1 MDQDAL
7 DAWRIRC
14 GFPTWEAAADA
25 LGLSKAHMSRYK
37 SGQRPIPR
45 IVANACAGVEA
56 RLLARSALALRTMAM
71 RAAGVGASWSLED
84 RVQTVPSLER
94 SALGADGAWQDMAQA
109 APRRTLRALPAP
121 ASASPELAAA
131 SPVQAALAAVA
142 SAGYAY
148 AADATKSRLTKPR
161 GERRLSLLT
170 PTPAAKTEKGDR
182 S

>member
-56 RLLARSALALRTMAM
+56 RLLSAIPQ
-71 RAAGVGASWSLED
+71 AAETILS
-84 RVQTVPSLER
+84 
-94 SALGADGAWQDMAQA
+94 AQA
-109 APRRTLRALPAP
+109 ATPPPHLARAAAPALRAHACQAP
-121 ASASPELAAA
+121 PPQEVARQAWDAADAGGVQASPDLAAIAQSAS
-131 SPVQAALAAVA
+131 S
-142 SAGYAY
+142 GYAY
-148 AADATKSRLTKPR
+148 AAAAPKSRLTKPR
-161 GERRLSLLT
+161 GGPRLSLLT
-170 PTPAAKTEKGDR
+170 PTPAATPPTQKKGDR
-182 S
+182 P